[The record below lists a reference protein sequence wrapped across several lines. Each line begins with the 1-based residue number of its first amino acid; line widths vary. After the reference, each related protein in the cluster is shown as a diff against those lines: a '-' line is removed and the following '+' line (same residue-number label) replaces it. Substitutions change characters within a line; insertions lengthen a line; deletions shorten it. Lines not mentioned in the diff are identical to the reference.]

1 MTDFETLT
9 NEIDKSASNIG
20 GSVDFEP
27 NDVLPNPIIRAFVK
41 IEDSITEANEAIKA
55 KKTTLSKASSVS
67 LNKLK

>member
-41 IEDSITEANEAIKA
+41 IEDSITEANEAICPRR
-55 KKTTLSKASSVS
+55 LS
-67 LNKLK
+67 L